1 METRVAIVSAIVESF
16 QSIDE
21 FNAILHEFGDYIIGR
36 MGVPYRAKNISVV
49 SVVIDAPMDVINAL
63 SGKLGRLEGISAKTL
78 LSNS

>member
-16 QSIDE
+16 QNIDE

>member
-1 METRVAIVSAIVESF
+1 METIVAIVSAIVESF

>member
-63 SGKLGRLEGISAKTL
+63 SGKLGRLKGISVKTL

>member
-1 METRVAIVSAIVESF
+1 METRVAIVSAIVENF

-63 SGKLGRLEGISAKTL
+63 SGKLGRLKGISAKTL